1 MIEWFLSTGLEMV
14 GPSKRNWAGIV
25 IHMFFAVGLVYLA
38 GMGYF
43 LRDWKNVGP
52 YHLSIRLSYCVYMT
66 TVSTER
72 ATTYIFLID
81 VVYRKMH

>member
-1 MIEWFLSTGLEMV
+1 MTEWFLSTGLEMV

-43 LRDWKNVGP
+43 FRDWKNVGI
-52 YHLSIRLSYCVYMT
+52 SIAAPCIL
-66 TVSTER
+66 
-72 ATTYIFLID
+72 FLC
-81 VVYRKMH
+81 YWW

>member
-1 MIEWFLSTGLEMV
+1 MV

-43 LRDWKNVGP
+43 LRDWKNVG
-52 YHLSIRLSYCVYMT
+52 I
-66 TVSTER
+66 
-72 ATTYIFLID
+72 YIAAPCILFLC
-81 VVYRKMH
+81 YWW